1 MITFVT
7 DIRSAKETDILA
19 GNEGK
24 DLVLV
29 PIEADMTNPQEELF
43 RFSAPEGG
51 WTHEELCR
59 YSDLVVT
66 GDAYLALPKTPMDR
80 NDARWVGSSEV

>member
-7 DIRSAKETDILA
+7 DIRSLNEKDILA
-19 GNEGK
+19 GNEHK

-29 PIEADMTNPQEELF
+29 PIEPDMTHPQEELF
-43 RFSAPEGG
+43 RYSAPDAG

-59 YSDLVVT
+59 YSDLVET
-66 GDAYLALPKTPMDR
+66 GDAYLAMPGIPLDL
-80 NDARWVGSSEV
+80 NCAHWVGSSEV